1 MKCLVRLMIR
11 NLDHENPSAGI
22 RMRKELLEV
31 KESAIRAYQKQKID
45 KFLKS
50 IRELRRLLK

>member
-1 MKCLVRLMIR
+1 MRLMIR
-11 NLDHENPSAGI
+11 NLGHENPSAGI